1 MRNIIII
8 HCFKYLLS
16 VAFCHK
22 PWFITWMWNII
33 ILQFWCVLMR
43 LQFRILVEENE
54 RRRLK
59 AAVCFCEWI
68 YRPTSCFMLQ
78 LPVVYFPFRSG
89 MSVPTFWS
97 FSLPKGI
104 FLLLRGQLL
113 VGVSSL
119 YNNRV
124 CFVTESLLNQIH
136 HEIFW
141 YIDRYLLMLDHLL
154 ICGLLC
160 KPCMHNCIPIT
171 VTVFVFVLV
180 EQLWFM
186 YLFWYNSSA
195 WFILP
200 IFFKISALCSAEEQ
214 SHTGLKQC
222 EGK

>member
-1 MRNIIII
+1 MLHNMRNIIII

-43 LQFRILVEENE
+43 LQFRDTG
-54 RRRLK
+54 RREWKEKTESSSL
-59 AAVCFCEWI
+59 FCEWI

-113 VGVSSL
+113 VGLSSL

-124 CFVTESLLNQIH
+124 CFVTESLLKPDTSWNILV
-136 HEIFW
+136 
-141 YIDRYLLMLDHLL
+141 YRRYLLMLDHLFDMRIIVQNL
-154 ICGLLC
+154 
-160 KPCMHNCIPIT
+160 
-171 VTVFVFVLV
+171 
-180 EQLWFM
+180 
-186 YLFWYNSSA
+186 YA
-195 WFILP
+195 
-200 IFFKISALCSAEEQ
+200 
-214 SHTGLKQC
+214 
-222 EGK
+222 